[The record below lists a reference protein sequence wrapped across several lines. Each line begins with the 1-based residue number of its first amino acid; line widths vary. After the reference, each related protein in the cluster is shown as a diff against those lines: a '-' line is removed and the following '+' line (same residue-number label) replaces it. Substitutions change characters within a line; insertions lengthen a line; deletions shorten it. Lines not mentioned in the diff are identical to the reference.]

1 MGKELTRWA
10 EGIPV
15 PARTSSR
22 GRRVDQTRGS
32 GGGGMGWMILVP
44 LTVTR
49 FMTSYREEFRGI
61 PVLGFWW

>member
-1 MGKELTRWA
+1 MGGRHPSPCA
-10 EGIPV
+10 YIIS
-15 PARTSSR
+15 RTE
-22 GRRVDQTRGS
+22 TRGS

>member
-32 GGGGMGWMILVP
+32 VWRGWHGLDDFGPFDRNAFHDLV
-44 LTVTR
+44 
-49 FMTSYREEFRGI
+49 
-61 PVLGFWW
+61 